1 MLCVSWITLKMYGR
15 ASHLL
20 SQVDLGAFH
29 IVSRRQDSWHVLL
42 CPCSALWLALVAG
55 HMAYNMKRIKLSY
68 FEDDPFPLTSD
79 CS

>member
-29 IVSRRQDSWHVLL
+29 IVSSRQDSWHVLL
-42 CPCSALWLALVAG
+42 ADINLGLRKGVERLGRMLGWKGAV
-55 HMAYNMKRIKLSY
+55 
-68 FEDDPFPLTSD
+68 
-79 CS
+79 